1 MQVINFEDLCQ
12 SCLKTSKEGEFIF
25 LQVGKYD
32 KMDGTLKSEEQDFS
46 KLIYILVT

>member
-1 MQVINFEDLCQ
+1 VSVL
-12 SCLKTSKEGEFIF
+12 SKKTSKEGEFIF

-32 KMDGTLKSEEQDFS
+32 KMDGTLKSEEQGFS